1 MKTKKIKNQK
11 PVSVDVSLK
20 YRCPNTDCNNE
31 HWLFLLEAQTKNFK
45 IVCECGTVFK
55 PKRIDNIK
63 ILYAKKIKTQDPDK
77 IRESVISKAV
87 PSLTSLGFSKEES
100 LDLINKA
107 YDKQPT
113 DDLSFLIKNTL
124 LELRNNG

>member
-11 PVSVDVSLK
+11 PISVDVSLK

-55 PKRIDNIK
+55 PKRINDLK
-63 ILYAKKIKTQDPDK
+63 IVYEKKAKTGTPNKKDSLI
-77 IRESVISKAV
+77 EKAV
-87 PSLTSLGFSKEES
+87 PSLVDLGFATQEAKE
-100 LDLINKA
+100 LLHQA
-107 YDKQPT
+107 YIKYPT
-113 DDLSFLIKNTL
+113 DDLSLLIKNTL
-124 LELRNNG
+124 LEIRNNG